1 MGTIIERVEISEA
14 GWRNRHSALRLAV
27 AAAKRCL
34 HRAGCDPD
42 SIDLLINAGIYRDR
56 NLGEPALAAL
66 IQEMIGANLHDPHT
80 GEHGTF
86 SFDVANGECGVLT
99 ALQIVDGFL
108 RAGII
113 KAALI
118 VASDANPGFGM
129 SKHFPYSPV
138 GSALLCRWND
148 GDDGLGPVRW
158 SARTDGEGF
167 CARVGF
173 RDGRNVLRF
182 QESAAFDV
190 DLAGVCALAASSC
203 LAESSLTLSD
213 VAICVAPAR
222 QRFRA
227 ALAAKLGVPPA
238 HLVVA
243 AIRERTPRPYPRP
256 CAAGTAEVVIAV
268 RWTLALFC
276 WSPELRVPSQARH
289 STAPRLRS
297 GQTDRSTQRSTSK
310 TSASDRRGV
319 TGGTS
324 STGGA
329 EPILMS
335 T

>member
-42 SIDLLINAGIYRDR
+42 SIDLLINAGIYRDG

-243 AIRERTPRPYPRP
+243 ADPRTHTAALPAALRRRDSGGGDSGPVDTRPVLLVAG
-256 CAAGTAEVVIAV
+256 AAGPVAGAALYRSPVAV
-268 RWTLALFC
+268 RADG
-276 WSPELRVPSQARH
+276 SQH
-289 STAPRLRS
+289 SAIDFQDL
-297 GQTDRSTQRSTSK
+297 GQ
-310 TSASDRRGV
+310 
-319 TGGTS
+319 
-324 STGGA
+324 
-329 EPILMS
+329 
-335 T
+335 